1 MDRYEVLIIGAG
13 PAGSACARHL
23 TRAGLDVAMLERQRF
38 PRDKVCGGWVT
49 PAVLEEM
56 EVDAAD
62 YARERVLQ
70 PITGF
75 RAGLIGATGKD
86 IEYDRTI
93 SYGIRRCEFDEYL
106 ARRCGARLME
116 GAALASLERAGDE
129 WIVND
134 RLRARLLI
142 GAGGHFCPVARRLGA
157 NARSEVAVAAQEIEF
172 EMDAAQQAQCA
183 VRADVPELFFC
194 GDLRGY
200 GWAFRK
206 GNFLN
211 VGLGRLSEQRLGSHV
226 QSFVA
231 YLRAAGRIGFDLL
244 PRMKGHAYLL
254 YSDRRREVLGDGVLL
269 IGDAAGL
276 AYSQSGEGIR
286 PAIESG
292 LLAAE
297 TALEANGDYSREQ
310 LEPYRA
316 RLGRVFGDAQKNWAS
331 AVGRVLPPRVI
342 RALAGALVGSRWFAR
357 RVILDRWFLHL
368 DEPALTARGAR
379 GAPPHLLQPTQV
391 SGT

>member
-1 MDRYEVLIIGAG
+1 MDRCEVLIIGAG
-13 PAGSACARHL
+13 PAGSACARQL
-23 TRAGLDVAMLERQRF
+23 GRAGLDVVMLERQRF

-56 EVDAAD
+56 EVAAPE
-62 YARERVLQ
+62 YARDRVLQ
-70 PITGF
+70 PIAGF
-75 RAGLIGATGKD
+75 RVGLIGATGKD

-254 YSDRRREVLGDGVLL
+254 YGDRRREVLGDGVLL

-342 RALAGALVGSRWFAR
+342 RALAGALVGTRWFAR

-368 DEPALTARGAR
+368 DEPALTVRGAR
-379 GAPPHLLQPTQV
+379 DAARHFLESTQV